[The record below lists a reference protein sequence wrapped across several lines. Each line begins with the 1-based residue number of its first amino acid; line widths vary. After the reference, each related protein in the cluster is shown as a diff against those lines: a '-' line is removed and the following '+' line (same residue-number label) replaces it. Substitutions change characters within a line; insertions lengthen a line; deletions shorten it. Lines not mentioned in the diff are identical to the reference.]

1 MSKPAKKSASA
12 KSAPALTSLPP
23 TSQLATLGAWME
35 FAEEVYARAGLALG
49 QKAAFFQ
56 NTPHFVNM
64 VEGSGRWGFSAIEA
78 LASDMV
84 AAYREPKDIESN
96 VRRKGLG
103 GPSLL

>member
-1 MSKPAKKSASA
+1 
-12 KSAPALTSLPP
+12 
-23 TSQLATLGAWME
+23 
-35 FAEEVYARAGLALG
+35 
-49 QKAAFFQ
+49 
-56 NTPHFVNM
+56 M